1 MVEFAILGP
10 LEVLDQHRRIE
21 VSSAKERLL
30 LAMLVVHANEVVST
44 DRLIEVL
51 WGGTTAGHRREH
63 VANPRFPLA
72 PGART
77 RSCAASP

>member
-1 MVEFAILGP
+1 MEFAILGP

-30 LAMLVVHANEVVST
+30 LAALLVQVGEVVSA

-51 WGGTTAGHRREH
+51 WGTT
-63 VANPRFPLA
+63 PP
-72 PGART
+72 
-77 RSCAASP
+77 ASQAHPCPA